1 MERFREA
8 SAMGKSYYFQLIQ
21 SWFVTLRKKLE
32 ELNFVDVEFLHRKI
46 TNKDV
51 YVWIMC
57 ATENIPEDAC
67 NLRQYESGIGDL
79 TVLKSIQLDWL
90 EAFH

>member
-1 MERFREA
+1 M
-8 SAMGKSYYFQLIQ
+8 
-21 SWFVTLRKKLE
+21 
-32 ELNFVDVEFLHRKI
+32 EFLHRKT

-79 TVLKSIQLDWL
+79 TVLKFIQLDWL

>member
-1 MERFREA
+1 
-8 SAMGKSYYFQLIQ
+8 
-21 SWFVTLRKKLE
+21 
-32 ELNFVDVEFLHRKI
+32 
-46 TNKDV
+46 
-51 YVWIMC
+51 MC

-79 TVLKSIQLDWL
+79 TVLKFIQLDWL